1 MKEVGVSK
9 GALPPFGRDILPYD
23 LYLDDSILENQYIAF
38 NAAFLTQSFIFKVSD
53 YLKVVTPKKICSF
66 SKR

>member
-1 MKEVGVSK
+1 MEEVGVSK

-23 LYLDDSILENQYIAF
+23 LYLDESILENEYIAF
-38 NAAFLTQSFIFKVSD
+38 NAAFLTQSFILKVSD
-53 YLKVVTPKKICSF
+53 YLTIVTPEKICSF